1 MTTTLTDRVPV
12 GTRIRCTDGATATVV
27 DHRDAPAVG
36 RAYDYVIRLDEP
48 DADGNRIQ
56 FAARDAFEP
65 LPQLTRGAAITATT
79 TGTRD
84 GVRYSTDRTFV
95 VSRDQEPERDFI
107 PARDGVPAQDRIFV
121 EHPHG
126 STPVLVVQ
134 DSIRPAPSHRPAVTA
149 VTAVC
154 AVVAENGGTTLV
166 APPPQARRAYSPDS
180 LASLLVGTPP
190 GVAHQVDVE
199 HAVRIATLESI
210 LAEARQETQR
220 AQDALIV
227 ERAKAE
233 AFSAELEAERANHL
247 AAHQRA
253 AANGAALLAARP
265 VVDAA
270 RELVNQW
277 TNPDGGSLRESAL
290 STALTVA
297 VRTHAEAT
305 R

>member
-1 MTTTLTDRVPV
+1 MTTTITDRVPV
-12 GTRIRCTDGATATVV
+12 GTRVRCTDGATATVV
-27 DHRDAPAVG
+27 DHRDKAAVG
-36 RAYDYVIRLDEP
+36 RAYDYVIRLDKP

-56 FAARDAFEP
+56 FAARDDFEP
-65 LPQLTRGAAITATT
+65 IDGGTT
-79 TGTRD
+79 TG
-84 GVRYSTDRTFV
+84 
-95 VSRDQEPERDFI
+95 
-107 PARDGVPAQDRIFV
+107 
-121 EHPHG
+121 
-126 STPVLVVQ
+126 
-134 DSIRPAPSHRPAVTA
+134 HRPAVAA
-149 VTAVC
+149 VPDVC

-210 LAEARQETQR
+210 LAESRQETQR
-220 AQDALIV
+220 AQDALVV

-233 AFSAELEAERANHL
+233 AFAAELAAERDVRLTAER
-247 AAHQRA
+247 RA

-270 RELVNQW
+270 RELVDQW
-277 TNPDGGSLRESAL
+277 ANPDGSSLRESAL

-297 VRTHAEAT
+297 VRAHAEAT